1 MIMAK
6 TPQPPAP
13 LFSPEDVRV
22 LFAGAI
28 VSGLMSKH
36 GDLGGKDD
44 NLVMGEVF
52 RLADKMVVEHFESL
66 QP

>member
-6 TPQPPAP
+6 EPQPPT
-13 LFSPEDVRV
+13 FNPEDVRV

-28 VSGLMSKH
+28 VSGLMLKH
-36 GDLGGKDD
+36 GDLGGRED
-44 NLVMGEVF
+44 NAVIEEVF
-52 RLADKMVVEHFESL
+52 RLADKMVLEHFESL